1 MFENLNQEQFEHIIN
16 CLILYKQFNRN
27 KEVYLNE
34 KSIKE
39 ALLFMQKGPELL
51 NRLIHS

>member
-1 MFENLNQEQFEHIIN
+1 MFENLNQEQFEQLIN
-16 CLILYKQFNRN
+16 CLILYKQFNKN

-39 ALLFMQKGPELL
+39 ALSFVQKKGSELFD
-51 NRLIHS
+51 S